1 MKSLNLDNLEV
12 TRNSDRTDEEI
23 IALVQVGKQ
32 EFFNVI
38 IERYRE
44 KLFFY
49 VMRFV
54 KNEDEA
60 KDVLQNVFVK
70 SLRSIDSFDCERKFS
85 SWIYRIAHNEAV
97 NWATRKN
104 RETVS
109 IDDLNIQDSNFLAN
123 NDFDSSMEKWF
134 NLELKE
140 AMREAIEKLPE
151 NYAEVI
157 HLRYI
162 DDMSYKEIAEI
173 LGKPVSSV
181 GTLVRRAKKRLLEI
195 VMDSER
201 L

>member
-1 MKSLNLDNLEV
+1 MKSLNFNNSEV
-12 TRNSDRTDEEI
+12 ARNSDQTDEEI
-23 IALVQVGKQ
+23 IALVQEEKQ
-32 EFFNVI
+32 EFFDVI

-54 KNEDEA
+54 KNEDET

-70 SLRSIDSFDCERKFS
+70 SLRGIDSFDCERKFS

-104 RETVS
+104 RDTVS
-109 IDDLNIQDSNFLAN
+109 IDDLGVQESNFLVSD
-123 NDFDSSMEKWF
+123 DFDVSMEKWF
-134 NLELKE
+134 NLELKDV
-140 AMREAIEKLPE
+140 MREAIGKLPE

-162 DDMSYKEIAEI
+162 DDMSYKEIADI

-181 GTLVRRAKKRLLEI
+181 GTLVRRAKKKLLEI